1 MKIFIGD
8 LVHKW
13 DKKGVWT
20 FPLNIALIKAYAK
33 KKLSEKNIPIEI
45 QLFKDPVN
53 IIEKIKNDKPDI
65 VALAYYVWNSELNR
79 KIFEITKKYNKD
91 CLTLGG
97 GPNITSINANEKGAR
112 KFFDKQKNNQC
123 SKIGPSKSCFIVPPL
138 KKKQTKSNSYR
149 IKQNLPFRF
158 CS

>member
-1 MKIFIGD
+1 MKIFLGD

-20 FPLNIALIKAYAK
+20 FPLNIALISAYAK

-45 QLFKDPVN
+45 HLFKDPVN

-79 KIFEITKKYNKD
+79 NIFDITKKYNK
-91 CLTLGG
+91 
-97 GPNITSINANEKGAR
+97 NFIK
-112 KFFDKQKNNQC
+112 
-123 SKIGPSKSCFIVPPL
+123 KIS
-138 KKKQTKSNSYR
+138 
-149 IKQNLPFRF
+149 
-158 CS
+158 